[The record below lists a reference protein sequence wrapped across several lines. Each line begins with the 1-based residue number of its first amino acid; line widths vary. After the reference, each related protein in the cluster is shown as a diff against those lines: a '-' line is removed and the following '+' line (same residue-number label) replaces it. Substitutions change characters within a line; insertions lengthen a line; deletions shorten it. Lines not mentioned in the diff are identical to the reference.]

1 MSNIRRSG
9 YSFSS
14 TSSIGGGSGRLVG
27 KSLQRPTF
35 TSLSMQSYGSRPQA
49 SISSLSYRRGISGLG
64 SAAGIGSGLSS
75 SSFSIVSGGGVINN
89 EKNTMQNLNDRLS
102 KYLEKVRSLEV
113 SNKELEMQI
122 REFSS
127 AKTIEGFDWSVYNS
141 TVRPLQQKIVNAIMD
156 NARIA
161 LETDNAKLAAED
173 FRNKWQTELMLRQ
186 SVENDIDGLHQ
197 LKDTYLQLQ
206 GNLNSEISGL
216 EDEISF
222 LKKNHDEELK
232 MLRQQKTQEVQVEVD
247 SAPTPDLNAV
257 LAELREKY
265 TVLADQ
271 NQAEMD
277 KWYKEQLSIKE
288 VEIAQN
294 DQAISGAKAELSQY
308 RHQLQGLEA
317 EYNGLLGNV
326 NALNNTLDETEASY
340 ARDLQNLQLRI
351 RQLEG
356 ELASVRNE
364 LVRHNNE
371 YDRLLNIK
379 MKLEAEINQ
388 YKVLL
393 AGGNQSLTSGSSSS
407 KVSQSYSSTSPASSV
422 STTKV
427 VTERVT
433 TRY

>member
-1 MSNIRRSG
+1 MRSSRSMVSYSTQAPRYSQSLHFSPRQSSISTTYSVRSG
-9 YSFSS
+9 
-14 TSSIGGGSGRLVG
+14 GR
-27 KSLQRPTF
+27 S
-35 TSLSMQSYGSRPQA
+35 
-49 SISSLSYRRGISGLG
+49 
-64 SAAGIGSGLSS
+64 SAAGFGSGLSFGGGGGGYSFGSAS
-75 SSFSIVSGGGVINN
+75 SLMMRGGGVVGD
-89 EKNTMQNLNDRLS
+89 EKNTMQNLNERLANYLSTVQRLEQSS
-102 KYLEKVRSLEV
+102 KDLEKE
-113 SNKELEMQI
+113 I
-122 REFSS
+122 REFG
-127 AKTIEGFDWSVYNS
+127 ATTVVKGFDWSVYDQR
-141 TVRPLQQKIVNAIMD
+141 VRPLQKQILDAILQ
-156 NARIA
+156 NSSIA
-161 LETDNAKLAAED
+161 LEIDNAKLAAED
-173 FRNKWQTELMLRQ
+173 FQNKWQSELMLRQ

-197 LKDTYLQLQ
+197 LKETYLQLQ
-206 GNLNSEISGL
+206 GNLNNDITGL

-247 SAPTPDLNAV
+247 SAPTPDLTAI

-265 TVLADQ
+265 TALADQ

-277 KWYKEQLSIKE
+277 KWYREQVSIKE

-393 AGGNQSLTSGSSSS
+393 AGGNQSLVTIGSSSS
-407 KVSQSYSSTSPASSV
+407 GFSSGTGGSR
-422 STTKV
+422 TTITT
-427 VTERVT
+427 TE
-433 TRY
+433 TRERIVN